1 MQPSHNDPAAAEP
14 EELPAAL
21 GFSIGMQAMS
31 HLPVPYSQPMPA
43 TGSWSVLA
51 GAPAAEDTALF
62 DNWVRRELARLH
74 GSVLQEPIPDRLR
87 RIIEGG
93 ADPAC

>member
-21 GFSIGMQAMS
+21 GFSIGMQA
-31 HLPVPYSQPMPA
+31 LPPPVPFSQPMPA
-43 TGSWSVLA
+43 TGSWSVPA
-51 GAPAAEDTALF
+51 GAPAAKDTALF
-62 DNWVRRELARLH
+62 DNWVRRELVRLH